1 MVTLKK
7 ITLAELPYLWE
18 ISYKSS
24 SPLWVE
30 YDAPYLHTYEALTWK
45 KFNKEQRPFFLSEQV
60 QGIYYNELLIGAT
73 TYYWE
78 NRETRWLEMG
88 LVIFEE
94 KYWGQGIGKT
104 VLWELTNQLFSK
116 FPEIQRL
123 GFTTWS
129 KNLGMIALGKSLN
142 FKEEGRLRKTI
153 FYENS
158 YFDTVQ
164 MGILRSEWYSPLNE
178 NHC

>member
-18 ISYKSS
+18 ISYKTS

-30 YDAPYLHTYEALTWK
+30 YDAPYLHTYEALTWD
-45 KFNKEQRPFFLSEQV
+45 KFNKEQKPFFLSEQV
-60 QGIYYNELLIGAT
+60 QGIYHNGLLIGAT

-78 NRETRWLEMG
+78 SRETRWLEIG

-94 KYWGQGIGKT
+94 KHWGQGFGKSA
-104 VLWELTNQLFSK
+104 VWQLVDQLFNK

-123 GFTTWS
+123 GYTTWS
-129 KNLGMIALGKSLN
+129 KNVGMIALGESLK
-142 FKEEGRLRKTI
+142 FKQEGRLRKTVY
-153 FYENS
+153 YEET
-158 YFDTVQ
+158 YFDKIK
-164 MGILRSEWYSPLNE
+164 MGILRDEWKRELNE